1 MKIPMPKNRTL
12 FLLPCLVLCLLG
24 VFAASVLAEPSP
36 LLLPDNFSYAVRIA
50 LPLHEK
56 AVLGSG
62 FYYRNEEST
71 YLVTAR
77 HVLFAPTQVAVKD
90 GATFPIPRQLLHR
103 IRYDKAG
110 RLLSLEGVL
119 SSKERDAILTHPSTN
134 ESGKQVIQYLYEK
147 SQSLKLKAHTATLI
161 TCAPGT
167 GELELGLTRML
178 IKGLVKYHPVQD
190 VAVIKIGDPT
200 TCGTHNCI
208 DFVPEV
214 QVRKSGNL
222 TALDATDVKL
232 MHDVVTGSQILVLGF
247 ATSKTEEPSLERK
260 QPLLRKGTVA
270 GMNKELG
277 IIALDCAAYPGDSGG
292 LVLEVGEG
300 SDEKHLKGIGV
311 MSSVYHYEKDK
322 QDSKNYSLATALDA
336 VIELLNQ

>member
-1 MKIPMPKNRTL
+1 
-12 FLLPCLVLCLLG
+12 LLG
-24 VFAASVLAEPSP
+24 VLASSVLAEPSP
-36 LLLPDNFSYAVRIA
+36 LLLPGNFSYAVRIA

-147 SQSLKLKAHTATLI
+147 SQSLKLKAHTVRNVAKAAAIAKTTLQ
-161 TCAPGT
+161 
-167 GELELGLTRML
+167 EVVLG
-178 IKGLVKYHPVQD
+178 
-190 VAVIKIGDPT
+190 A
-200 TCGTHNCI
+200 
-208 DFVPEV
+208 
-214 QVRKSGNL
+214 
-222 TALDATDVKL
+222 
-232 MHDVVTGSQILVLGF
+232 HDVQIIGPQRGAIDCPLLVVIPDRRKDMEITETSIRRRKVSLVFVGLCFTLVL
-247 ATSKTEEPSLERK
+247 P
-260 QPLLRKGTVA
+260 PLFSAPDPLIHALR
-270 GMNKELG
+270 L
-277 IIALDCAAYPGDSGG
+277 
-292 LVLEVGEG
+292 
-300 SDEKHLKGIGV
+300 
-311 MSSVYHYEKDK
+311 
-322 QDSKNYSLATALDA
+322 
-336 VIELLNQ
+336 

>member
-1 MKIPMPKNRTL
+1 MPKNRTL
-12 FLLPCLVLCLLG
+12 FLLPCLVLFLLG
-24 VFAASVLAEPSP
+24 VLSSSVLAEPSG
-36 LLLPDNFSYAVRIA
+36 LLLPDNFSYAARIV

-62 FYYRNEEST
+62 FYYRTEESM

-77 HVLFAPTQVAVKD
+77 HVLFAPTQVAIKD

-119 SSKERDAILTHPSTN
+119 SSKEKDAILTHPSTN
-134 ESGKQVIQYLYEK
+134 ESGRQAVEYLYEK
-147 SQSLKLKAHTATLI
+147 SQRLKLKAHTATVV

-190 VAVIKIGDPT
+190 VAVIKIGGPT
-200 TCGTHNCI
+200 TCGAHTCT

-214 QVRKSGNL
+214 QVRKPENL

-247 ATSKTEEPSLERK
+247 TSSTTEEPSLERK

-311 MSSVYHYEKDK
+311 MSGVFHYEKDK
-322 QDSKNYSLATALDA
+322 QDSKNYSFATALDA

>member
-1 MKIPMPKNRTL
+1 MEIPMPKNRTL

-24 VFAASVLAEPSP
+24 VLSSSVLADPSG
-36 LLLPDNFSYAVRIA
+36 LLLPDNFSYAARIV

-62 FYYRNEEST
+62 FYYRTEESI
-71 YLVTAR
+71 YFVTAR
-77 HVLFAPTQVAVKD
+77 HVLFAPTQVAIKD

-119 SSKERDAILTHPSTN
+119 SSEKKDAMLTHPSTN
-134 ESGKQVIQYLYEK
+134 ESGRHAVEYLYEK
-147 SQSLKLKAHTATLI
+147 SQRLKLKAHTATVV

-190 VAVIKIGDPT
+190 VAVIKLGSST
-200 TCGTHNCI
+200 TCGAPNCI

-214 QVRKSGNL
+214 QVRKPENL

-232 MHDVVTGSQILVLGF
+232 MQ
-247 ATSKTEEPSLERK
+247 EPSPERK

-270 GMNKELG
+270 AMNKQLG
-277 IIALDCAAYPGDSGG
+277 IIALNCATYPGDSGG

-311 MSSVYHYEKDK
+311 MSGVFHYEKDK
-322 QDSKNYSLATALDA
+322 QDSKNYSFATALDA